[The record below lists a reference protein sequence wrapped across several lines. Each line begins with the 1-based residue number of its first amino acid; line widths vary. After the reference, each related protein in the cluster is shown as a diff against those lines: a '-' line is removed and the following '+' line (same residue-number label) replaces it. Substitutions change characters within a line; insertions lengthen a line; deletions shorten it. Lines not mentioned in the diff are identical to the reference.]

1 MFKNQLHREANIQ
14 LTKDSKDR
22 LPAGKDLVNH
32 VLVQEVRDY
41 LKNPI
46 NQGFITFI
54 FYNNIKLFKR
64 IRLTSL
70 Y

>member
-54 FYNNIKLFKR
+54 F
-64 IRLTSL
+64 
-70 Y
+70 